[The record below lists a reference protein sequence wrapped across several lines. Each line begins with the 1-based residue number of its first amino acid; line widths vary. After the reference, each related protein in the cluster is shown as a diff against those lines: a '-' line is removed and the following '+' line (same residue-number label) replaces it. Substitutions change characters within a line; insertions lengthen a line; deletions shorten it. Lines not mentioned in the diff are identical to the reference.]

1 MCLPLGV
8 WTWRKRSR
16 AFSVSDA
23 VSDSASAQAAP
34 KASPCEGR
42 ATQGRA
48 QSLPNHQSPGRVGSQ
63 LVWGPAQI
71 QPARSRARKAVR
83 GFAGQGP
90 SDAGESAASL
100 CRAEPGSGREPTR
113 VGSGP
118 APAIFRALKC
128 VEGVARQGPSDSGED
143 VAPPRRA
150 EPGSGWEPTRV
161 GPGGSPLSRSKA
173 RPGCEGVAK
182 QERSNVGEGAAAP
195 TGRSPGGVGK
205 PLAWGP
211 QRRPPPA
218 LQGAAR
224 LRRSNQAEAER
235 LWEGRG
241 PSLPGEDRVGP
252 GAHSGGVRPR
262 FGLCDGRRAMGYGRR
277 QAEAEQ
283 SKGWQLRAQR

>member
-1 MCLPLGV
+1 M
-8 WTWRKRSR
+8 
-16 AFSVSDA
+16 SDA

-113 VGSGP
+113 VGSDSTP
-118 APAIFRALKC
+118 APSCARRRGQAAEASPGEGRATQGRVQPLPA
-128 VEGVARQGPSDSGED
+128 GRSTGRAGNQLAWGLARCRPPLALED
-143 VAPPRRA
+143 AARLRR
-150 EPGSGWEPTRV
+150 RC
-161 GPGGSPLSRSKA
+161 RA
-173 RPGCEGVAK
+173 RAK
-182 QERSNVGEGAAAP
+182 QRRGSAAAP

-205 PLAWGP
+205 PLAWGL

-224 LRRSNQAEAER
+224 LRRSSQAEAER